1 MKRHILAL
9 LLAWS
14 AIQNPQTPS
23 GTISGRVLNAKTSD
37 PIPNTPVTLIS
48 TAGLSE
54 TALSGLLDQMSQ
66 LVTAGLQGQGGGGS
80 QDITI
85 RQVTNLLQSAGPNV
99 RTQASVLTD
108 RNGNFEFTN
117 LPGGRYTV
125 WVQRF
130 NYFGPLLNGFPTS
143 TASTT
148 LAFDSP
154 AGGNTGS
161 GLVLYLTP
169 GLAITGRALDAQG
182 QPASGMAITAYRSTF
197 TEGKPVWSPVL
208 SRPIDDRGDYRL
220 APLAPGD
227 YYVGVTPRLSL
238 DSSATRQDPV
248 RTFFPGVSEPSQAT
262 PLTLRDSDAARV
274 DFTLRTAPATYFKVS
289 GYAVNPSPY
298 RSAPGIVDNGFSSF
312 LLMPVESNLI
322 DSASP
327 NTFAN
332 LIAAGNRAAG
342 EFEIRFVRPG
352 VYELFP
358 ADLVSGLPSGRAIVD
373 VRGADAIGV
382 RLSGSAPVIMP
393 GRIVVAGGNPQK
405 SVSPDEVRVIL
416 KPWNVPPAFASRSIT
431 VRVHD
436 GGQFALNGPAGASVM
451 LQVSGLPDTAFVAD
465 IRMGATSVFD
475 SGFGLS
481 SSEQLQVVI
490 DATNGATIDAT
501 IQTPAGRPAPRARVV
516 LIPPEDQRQNPGRY
530 KIGTADDDGHL
541 TMRGVA
547 PGSYLALAWESVP
560 DSAWQNKEFL
570 SRVQDQAT
578 TVQVSAGA
586 QTKLQMKWIPFD
598 TGPR

>member
-169 GLAITGRALDAQG
+169 GSRSRAACWMLRAAGEWNGDNRV
-182 QPASGMAITAYRSTF
+182 PFTF

-220 APLAPGD
+220 APLGTRRLLRWSNATSEFGFVCDAARPGANIL
-227 YYVGVTPRLSL
+227 PR
-238 DSSATRQDPV
+238 R
-248 RTFFPGVSEPSQAT
+248 SEPSQAT

-289 GYAVNPSPY
+289 GYAVNPFSI
-298 RSAPGIVDNGFSSF
+298 SFAPA
-312 LLMPVESNLI
+312 L
-322 DSASP
+322 
-327 NTFAN
+327 
-332 LIAAGNRAAG
+332 
-342 EFEIRFVRPG
+342 
-352 VYELFP
+352 
-358 ADLVSGLPSGRAIVD
+358 
-373 VRGADAIGV
+373 
-382 RLSGSAPVIMP
+382 
-393 GRIVVAGGNPQK
+393 
-405 SVSPDEVRVIL
+405 
-416 KPWNVPPAFASRSIT
+416 SIT
-431 VRVHD
+431 V
-436 GGQFALNGPAGASVM
+436 SVR
-451 LQVSGLPDTAFVAD
+451 FC
-465 IRMGATSVFD
+465 
-475 SGFGLS
+475 
-481 SSEQLQVVI
+481 
-490 DATNGATIDAT
+490 
-501 IQTPAGRPAPRARVV
+501 
-516 LIPPEDQRQNPGRY
+516 
-530 KIGTADDDGHL
+530 
-541 TMRGVA
+541 
-547 PGSYLALAWESVP
+547 
-560 DSAWQNKEFL
+560 
-570 SRVQDQAT
+570 
-578 TVQVSAGA
+578 
-586 QTKLQMKWIPFD
+586 
-598 TGPR
+598 